1 MISINL
7 LPAEK
12 KHLGIGTRPLA
23 PMMATL
29 ILMVLGVLAFS
40 FYLAYLNQNLKQS
53 INAKNKQIEQIKKQ
67 NIEYDQLINK
77 LNQIRPLIT
86 EIKKIEQQSDVLY
99 QTLKLLKE
107 NTPTDVQFTSLT
119 LNNEAENNII
129 IAGKAMSAR
138 AAARFR
144 AAFDQVDWVQKALLS
159 SMTIAEDGSAQF
171 SLTLTVSNIEK
182 KDG

>member
-12 KHLGIGTRPLA
+12 KRLGIGTRPLA
-23 PMMATL
+23 PVATAL
-29 ILMVLGVLAFS
+29 ILIVLGVVALS

-53 INAKNKQIEQIKKQ
+53 INEKNKQIAQIKKQ
-67 NIEYDQLINK
+67 NAEYDRLINK
-77 LNQIRPLIT
+77 LNQIRPLLT
-86 EIKKIEQQSDVLY
+86 EIKEIEQQSDILY
-99 QTLKLLKE
+99 QTLKLVKE

-119 LNNEAENNII
+119 LNNETENNIV

-159 SMTIAEDGSAQF
+159 SITIAEDDSAQF

-182 KDG
+182 